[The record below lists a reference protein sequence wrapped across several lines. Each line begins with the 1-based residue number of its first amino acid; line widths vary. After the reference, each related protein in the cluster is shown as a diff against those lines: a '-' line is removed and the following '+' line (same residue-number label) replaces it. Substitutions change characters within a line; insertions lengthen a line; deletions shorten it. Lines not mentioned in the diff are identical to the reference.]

1 MQTTATRTLQYET
14 PPPGEHAEARLGL
27 VYGLG
32 AYLSWGVV
40 PMYFKLL
47 THVPALT
54 VLPNRIAWSAIFL
67 ALVTL
72 ALGSVRELREP
83 LRRRDVHW
91 ALTGST
97 ILIAVNWYT
106 FIYAIEIGALL
117 QASLGYFINPRVSVL
132 LGVVFL
138 RERLR
143 PWQLLGVALAA
154 AGVAVLAVFGV
165 GLPWIAI
172 VLAVSFGF
180 YGLLRKT
187 MHIGA
192 MAGLTVETWLLFV
205 PSVAVIAWGWWREPA
220 RVIGWGVPTHLLLA
234 LAGVITA
241 VPLLMFA
248 AAARRLRLATMGF
261 LQYLAP
267 TCQFLLAVFLYG
279 EPFTRVHLATFGLI
293 WAALLVYSSESYL
306 DYRRRAAGAVEVTE
320 M

>member
-1 MQTTATRTLQYET
+1 MQTTATRALEHKT
-14 PPPGEHAEARLGL
+14 PPTREHAEARLGL

-54 VLPNRIAWSAIFL
+54 VLANRIAWSAIFL
-67 ALVTL
+67 AVATL

-83 LRRRDVHW
+83 LRRRDVLW

-117 QASLGYFINPRVSVL
+117 QASLGYFINPLVSVL

-172 VLAVSFGF
+172 VQ
-180 YGLLRKT
+180 
-187 MHIGA
+187 IGRA
-192 MAGLTVETWLLFV
+192 SLGKEC
-205 PSVAVIAWGWWREPA
+205 RA
-220 RVIGWGVPTHLLLA
+220 RWS
-234 LAGVITA
+234 
-241 VPLLMFA
+241 
-248 AAARRLRLATMGF
+248 
-261 LQYLAP
+261 
-267 TCQFLLAVFLYG
+267 TCH
-279 EPFTRVHLATFGLI
+279 EKKK
-293 WAALLVYSSESYL
+293 E
-306 DYRRRAAGAVEVTE
+306 DD
-320 M
+320 